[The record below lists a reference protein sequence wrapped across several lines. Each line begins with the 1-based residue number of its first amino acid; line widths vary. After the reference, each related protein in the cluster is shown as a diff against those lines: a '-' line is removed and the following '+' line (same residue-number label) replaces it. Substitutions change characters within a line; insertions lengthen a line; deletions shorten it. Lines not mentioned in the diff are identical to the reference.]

1 MLINRNKTMRTPKL
15 EIGII
20 FGFLSFVLG
29 GMVCSGAKLSHI
41 LNPYDHF
48 SPTIIFLS
56 IIVWVLAAVSF
67 ALIITL
73 VTLAIKLIGDFNTGF
88 WSSTATLMQE
98 VSAWLIIY
106 WIFLWGLPFTFGMSV
121 YIYLS
126 QHFNQYI
133 TVAIGLFSTLFL
145 LILLRKILPNDIWKA
160 SERFDPKRTLGWG
173 KGLILTLVLIVV
185 GSAYLHT
192 CYVFE
197 VKLPSTVFKTTDQIE
212 VRTRIS
218 GMIANQESLRDKIEA
233 INSVDMKI
241 EPQTFINEL
250 NGNYVAWIDLS
261 KMASGEYRIVIYFND
276 YGTASIFKKFNLW
289 RLHHNLQKSFVVR
302 IEQHGDAA

>member
-1 MLINRNKTMRTPKL
+1 MRTPKL

-20 FGFLSFVLG
+20 LAFLPFVLG
-29 GMVCSGAKLSHI
+29 GTVFSGVKLSNI
-41 LNPYDHF
+41 LNPYDNF
-48 SPTIIFLS
+48 SPTTIFLS

-88 WSSTATLMQE
+88 WSSTATLLQE

-106 WIFLWGLPFTFGMSV
+106 WIFLWGLPFTLGMSV

-126 QHFNQYI
+126 QHFNQYV
-133 TVAIGLFSTLFL
+133 TVSTGLLSTLFF
-145 LILLRKILPNDIWKA
+145 LILLRKFLPNDIWKA
-160 SERFDPKRTLGWG
+160 SEKFDPKRSLGLK
-173 KGLILTLVLIVV
+173 KGLTLTLVFIVV

-192 CYVFE
+192 CYIFE
-197 VKLPSTVFKTTDQIE
+197 VKLPSTVFRTTDQIE
-212 VRTRIS
+212 IRARIS
-218 GMIANQESLRDKIEA
+218 GRIANQESLRVKIVA

-241 EPQTFINEL
+241 EPRPFLNES

-261 KMASGEYRIVIYFND
+261 KMTPGEYRIVIYFSD
-276 YGTASIFKKFNLW
+276 YETASIFKKFSLW
-289 RLHHNLQKSFVVR
+289 MIHHNLQKSFIVR
-302 IEQHGDAA
+302 IAEHSGSA